1 MHPQSSLFELLLSS
15 LPVMLFLTLW
25 NSAEP
30 KLLSFFDTVQNS
42 ALINLLILLVIYN
55 KNFLKYCFCP
65 GIVMK
70 C

>member
-55 KNFLKYCFCP
+55 KNF
-65 GIVMK
+65 
-70 C
+70 